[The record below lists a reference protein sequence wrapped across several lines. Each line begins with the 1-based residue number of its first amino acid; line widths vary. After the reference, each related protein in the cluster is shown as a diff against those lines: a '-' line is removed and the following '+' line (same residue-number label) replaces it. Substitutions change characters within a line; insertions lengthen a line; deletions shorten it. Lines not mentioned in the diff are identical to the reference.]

1 MWRFA
6 EKSSQF
12 LLITKF
18 QAAIM
23 SAIITAVFKATIGWL
38 VDKGRDEAAKKLKDG
53 DVTDQQFRGIIMR
66 EIDDMKSKLDGLS
79 RKDLLASI
87 GFFREGIELLYE
99 VFEEK
104 RSRSVYGADTA
115 QAACAEAVS
124 LAEGMKHLELTESAT
139 RKLSNAKK
147 RFERARERATDA
159 FSNEALSPND
169 RILAMQYR
177 VMATVL
183 ETIDHPA
190 DAVAPCK
197 VCIEEL
203 NGLPVV
209 QRSFQEQLRTG
220 IMAVKSLF
228 NKEERRKV
236 ISGVC
241 LVNRVVYDV
250 TQTTHVKEPF
260 TNEPFAKELFPPLPM
275 IDTGKE
281 KVDLL
286 RDWRVTKILRKQ
298 GMENCSVTWIL
309 GPDGEEMYGLN
320 LTAITTNSSGQYI
333 VADNYSTIKV
343 YDSSGKFVQCFS
355 LPPVI
360 DDCGKELSIYKWF
373 RLATDMNDNIYVLVE
388 GISGEDPYWIFKFNK
403 TADHHHKFRVRTMGY
418 KFDWCELSVSD
429 SGTVMVL
436 KSNWSKTHIVDVYE
450 TDGQFVCSFG
460 EQILTSNC
468 DITSVSDGRVM
479 VVQGQ
484 GPSSCVHIFSEQG
497 DHLNTFDL
505 QISMVHS
512 RIAFHR
518 ASQHVVVGG
527 EDYDTD
533 ILHIEIYTKDGEFV
547 RSTPVNMGQSYSLI
561 GMAVTTEDR
570 IALVTWLDGL
580 GRKVIII

>member
-1 MWRFA
+1 
-6 EKSSQF
+6 
-12 LLITKF
+12 
-18 QAAIM
+18 M

-99 VFEEK
+99 VFEGK
-104 RSRSVYGADTA
+104 RSRSEYGVDTA

-139 RKLSNAKK
+139 RKLSHAKK

-203 NGLPVV
+203 NCLPMV
-209 QRSFQEQLRTG
+209 QRSLQEQLRTG
-220 IMAVKSLF
+220 IKAVKSLF

-250 TQTTHVKEPF
+250 IQTVHVKEPF
-260 TNEPFAKELFPPLPM
+260 TNEPFAKGLLPPLPM

-286 RDWRVTKILRKQ
+286 RDRRVTKILCKQ
-298 GMENCSVTWIL
+298 GMENCSVPWIL
-309 GPDGEEMYGLN
+309 GHDGEKEHRLN
-320 LTAITTNSSGQYI
+320 FPIDIATNSSGQYI
-333 VADNYSTIKV
+333 VADIDSTIKV
-343 YDSSGKFVQCFS
+343 YDSSGKFVQCFR
-355 LPPVI
+355 LPPLI
-360 DDCGKELSIYKWF
+360 DDSGKQLSIKFWVV

-388 GISGEDPYWIFKFNK
+388 GISGEVSHWIFNFNK
-403 TADHHHKFRVRTMGY
+403 TADHHHNFCIRTMGY
-418 KFDWCELSVSD
+418 KFDSFKLSVSD

-436 KSNWSKTHIVDVYE
+436 KEIWSEAHIVDVYE
-450 TDGQFVCSFG
+450 TDGLFVCSFG
-460 EQILTSNC
+460 EQILTNPS
-468 DITSVSDGRVM
+468 DITTVSDGRVM
-479 VVQGQ
+479 VVQEH
-484 GPSSCVHIFSEQG
+484 PSRVDIFSEQG

-505 QISMVHS
+505 QISMVYS

-518 ASQHVVVGG
+518 ASQHVVVVGCK
-527 EDYDTD
+527 DNDTD

-547 RSTPVNMGQSYSLI
+547 RSTSVNMGQSYTLMR
-561 GMAVTTEDR
+561 MAVTTEGR
-570 IALVTWLDGL
+570 IAVATWLDDFEQ
-580 GRKVIII
+580 KVIII

>member
-1 MWRFA
+1 
-6 EKSSQF
+6 
-12 LLITKF
+12 
-18 QAAIM
+18 M
-23 SAIITAVFKATIGWL
+23 SAITTVVFKATIGWL

-104 RSRSVYGADTA
+104 RSRSEYGADTA
-115 QAACAEAVS
+115 QAASAEAVS
-124 LAEGMKHLELTESAT
+124 LTEGMRDLELTESA
-139 RKLSNAKK
+139 RRQLKNAKK
-147 RFERARERATDA
+147 RFKSARKMATIA
-159 FSNEALSPND
+159 FSNEALSTTD

-190 DAVAPCK
+190 DAVTPCNA
-197 VCIEEL
+197 CIEEL

-241 LVNRVVYDV
+241 LVNRVAYDV
-250 TQTTHVKEPF
+250 TQTVHVEKPF
-260 TNEPFAKELFPPLPM
+260 TNEPFAKELLPPFPM

-281 KVDLL
+281 KVDPL
-286 RDWRVTKILRKQ
+286 RDRRVRKILCKQ
-298 GMENCSVTWIL
+298 GMENCSVLWIL
-309 GPDGEEMYGLN
+309 GHDGEKKHRLN
-320 LTAITTNSSGQYI
+320 NPLGIATNSSGQYI
-333 VADNYSTIKV
+333 VADNISTIKV
-343 YDSSGKFVQCFS
+343 YDSSGKFLQCFS
-355 LPPVI
+355 LPPLI
-360 DDCGKELSIYKWF
+360 DDSPKELSIEF
-373 RLATDMNDNIYVLVE
+373 RVQLTTDMNDNIYVLVQE
-388 GISGEDPYWIFKFNK
+388 ISGEYPYWIFKFNK
-403 TADHHHKFRVRTMGY
+403 TADHHHQFRVSTKDH
-418 KFDWCELSVSD
+418 KFERCELSVSD

-436 KSNWSKTHIVDVYE
+436 RGNWSEAHIVDVYE

-460 EQILTSNC
+460 EQILTNPC
-468 DITSVSDGRVM
+468 DITTVSDGRVM
-479 VVQGQ
+479 VVQGY
-484 GPSSCVHIFSEQG
+484 PSRVHILSEQG

-505 QISMVHS
+505 QISMAFS
-512 RIAFHR
+512 KIAFQR
-518 ASQHVVVGG
+518 ASQHVVVVGDK
-527 EDYDTD
+527 DYNSD

-547 RSTPVNMGQSYSLI
+547 RSTLVNMGQSYFLI
-561 GMAVTTEDR
+561 GMAVTTDNR

>member
-1 MWRFA
+1 M
-6 EKSSQF
+6 SS
-12 LLITKF
+12 
-18 QAAIM
+18 
-23 SAIITAVFKATIGWL
+23 IITAVFKATIGWL

-104 RSRSVYGADTA
+104 RSRSEYGADTA

-139 RKLSNAKK
+139 RQLTNAKK
-147 RFERARERATDA
+147 RFERAREIATIA
-159 FSNEALSPND
+159 FSNEALSTSD

-241 LVNRVVYDV
+241 LINRVAYDI
-250 TQTTHVKEPF
+250 TQTVSVKELLPQ
-260 TNEPFAKELFPPLPM
+260 LPM

-286 RDWRVTKILRKQ
+286 RDRRVTKMLCKQ
-298 GMENCSVTWIL
+298 GMENCSVSWIL
-309 GPDGEEMYGLN
+309 GHDGEDEHRLN
-320 LTAITTNSSGQYI
+320 YPHDIAINSSGQYI
-333 VADNYSTIKV
+333 VADNELTIKV
-343 YDSSGKFVQCFS
+343 LDNSGKFVQRFRI
-355 LPPVI
+355 PPLI
-360 DDCGKELSIYKWF
+360 DDSGKELSIETYSVC
-373 RLATDMNDNIYVLVE
+373 LATDMNNNIYVLVNE
-388 GISGEDPYWIFKFNK
+388 ESPGESHWIFKFNK
-403 TADHHHKFRVRTMGY
+403 TADQHHKFRLRTMCSG
-418 KFDWCELSVSD
+418 FSPRLSVSD
-429 SGTVMVL
+429 SGKVMVL
-436 KSNWSKTHIVDVYE
+436 KRACGTGYSIVDVYE
-450 TDGQFVCSFG
+450 TNGQFVCSFG
-460 EQILTSNC
+460 EQILHFSSDFT
-468 DITSVSDGRVM
+468 TVSDGRVM
-479 VVQGQ
+479 VVERWIQEFTKLGFT
-484 GPSSCVHIFSEQG
+484 PYVHIFSEQG
-497 DHLNTFDL
+497 DHLKKFYL
-505 QISMVHS
+505 QIPMLPP

-518 ASQHVVVGG
+518 ESQQVVVVEMHSSSGTSG
-527 EDYDTD
+527 HY
-533 ILHIEIYTKDGEFV
+533 IEIYTKDGKFV
-547 RSTPVNMGQSYSLI
+547 RSTSIHITESI
-561 GMAVTTEDR
+561 IKRIAVTTEGR
-570 IALVTWLDGL
+570 IAVIPAWSPRSED
-580 GRKVIII
+580 RVIII

>member
-1 MWRFA
+1 
-6 EKSSQF
+6 
-12 LLITKF
+12 
-18 QAAIM
+18 M
-23 SAIITAVFKATIGWL
+23 SAIITAVFKATVGWL

-104 RSRSVYGADTA
+104 RSRSEYGADTA

-139 RKLSNAKK
+139 RQLTNAKK

-209 QRSFQEQLRTG
+209 QRSLHEQLRTG

-250 TQTTHVKEPF
+250 AQTVHVKEPF

-286 RDWRVTKILRKQ
+286 QDRRVTNILRKQ
-298 GMENCSVTWIL
+298 GMENCSVPWIL
-309 GPDGEEMYGLN
+309 GHDGKEEIGNYN
-320 LTAITTNSSGQYI
+320 LAAIATNSSGQYI
-333 VADNYSTIKV
+333 VANNFSTIRV

-355 LPPVI
+355 LPPLI
-360 DDCGKELSIYKWF
+360 DDSGREASMYMWF

-388 GISGEDPYWIFKFNK
+388 EVSREDPYWIFKFNK

-418 KFDWCELSVSD
+418 KFGWCELSVSD

-436 KSNWSKTHIVDVYE
+436 KNWSKTHHIVDVYE

-460 EQILTSNC
+460 EKILTNPC
-468 DITSVSDGRVM
+468 DITTVSDGRVM
-479 VVQGQ
+479 VVQGL
-484 GPSSCVHIFSEQG
+484 CVHIFSEQG

-505 QISMVHS
+505 KMSMTFS
-512 RIAFHR
+512 KIAFHR
-518 ASQHVVVGG
+518 ASQHVVVVGNGG
-527 EDYDTD
+527 YDMD
-533 ILHIEIYTKDGEFV
+533 ILQIEIYTKDGEFV
-547 RSTPVNMGQSYSLI
+547 RSTSVNMGRYLPLL
-561 GMAVTTEDR
+561 GMAVTTEGR
-570 IALVTWLDGL
+570 IAVETNLDSL
-580 GRKVIII
+580 GRKLIII

>member
-1 MWRFA
+1 MDR
-6 EKSSQF
+6 
-12 LLITKF
+12 
-18 QAAIM
+18 
-23 SAIITAVFKATIGWL
+23 
-38 VDKGRDEAAKKLKDG
+38 GRDEAAKKLKDG

-104 RSRSVYGADTA
+104 RSMSEYGADTA

-139 RKLSNAKK
+139 RQLTNAKK
-147 RFERARERATDA
+147 RFERAREMATIA
-159 FSNEALSPND
+159 FSNEALSTSD

-250 TQTTHVKEPF
+250 TQTVHVKEPF
-260 TNEPFAKELFPPLPM
+260 TNEPFAKGLLPPLPM

-286 RDWRVTKILRKQ
+286 RDGRVTKVLRKQ
-298 GMENCSVTWIL
+298 GMENCSVSWIL
-309 GPDGEEMYGLN
+309 GHDGEEEHRLN
-320 LTAITTNSSGQYI
+320 SPRDIATNSSGQYI
-333 VADNYSTIKV
+333 VADNFSIIKV
-343 YDSSGKFVQCFS
+343 YDSRGKFVQRFR
-355 LPPVI
+355 LPPLI
-360 DDCGKELSIYKWF
+360 DDSGKELSKIWVAG
-373 RLATDMNDNIYVLVE
+373 LATDMNDNIYVLVRY
-388 GISGEDPYWIFKFNK
+388 ISNEYPCIFKFNK
-403 TADHHHKFRVRTMGY
+403 TADHHHRFRVITMGY
-418 KFDWCELSVSD
+418 SFDGWCELSVSD
-429 SGTVMVL
+429 SGTVMVM
-436 KSNWSKTHIVDVYE
+436 KTSFGKTSIVDVYE

-460 EQILTSNC
+460 EQILITSG
-468 DITSVSDGRVM
+468 DITTVSDGRVM
-479 VVQGQ
+479 VVQGY
-484 GPSSCVHIFSEQG
+484 PSRVLIFSEQG
-497 DHLNTFDL
+497 NHLNTFDL

-518 ASQHVVVGG
+518 ASQHVVVVGG
-527 EDYDTD
+527 EDSDTD

-547 RSTPVNMGQSYSLI
+547 RSTSVNMGQSYSLI

-580 GRKVIII
+580 GREVIII

>member
-1 MWRFA
+1 
-6 EKSSQF
+6 
-12 LLITKF
+12 
-18 QAAIM
+18 M

-104 RSRSVYGADTA
+104 RSRSEYGADTA

-147 RFERARERATDA
+147 RFKRARERATDA

-220 IMAVKSLF
+220 IMAMKSLF

-250 TQTTHVKEPF
+250 TQTAHVKEPF
-260 TNEPFAKELFPPLPM
+260 TNEPFAKELFPLLPM

-286 RDWRVTKILRKQ
+286 RDRRVTKILCKQ
-298 GMENCSVTWIL
+298 GMENCSVPWIL
-309 GPDGEEMYGLN
+309 GHDGEEEHRLN
-320 LTAITTNSSGQYI
+320 FPLDIATNSSGQYI
-333 VADNYSTIKV
+333 VADSDSTIKV
-343 YDSSGKFVQCFS
+343 YDSSGKFVQCFRLPS
-355 LPPVI
+355 LI
-360 DDCGKELSIYKWF
+360 DDSGKELSIKSWVV

-388 GISGEDPYWIFKFNK
+388 ENSGEDAYWIFKFNK
-403 TADHHHKFRVRTMGY
+403 TADHHHKFRVRTMGC
-418 KFDWCELSVSD
+418 KFDRCALSVSD

-436 KSNWSKTHIVDVYE
+436 KSNLSQAHIVDVYE

-460 EQILTSNC
+460 EQILTNPC
-468 DITSVSDGRVM
+468 DITTVSDGRVM
-479 VVQGQ
+479 VVQGY
-484 GPSSCVHIFSEQG
+484 PSRVHILSEQG

-505 QISMVHS
+505 QISMLHS
-512 RIAFHR
+512 KIAFHR
-518 ASQHVVVGG
+518 ASQHVVVVGD

-533 ILHIEIYTKDGEFV
+533 ILHIEMYTKDGEFV

-561 GMAVTTEDR
+561 GMAVTTEGR

-580 GRKVIII
+580 GHKVIII

>member
-1 MWRFA
+1 
-6 EKSSQF
+6 
-12 LLITKF
+12 
-18 QAAIM
+18 M
-23 SAIITAVFKATIGWL
+23 SAIITAVFKATVGWL

-104 RSRSVYGADTA
+104 RSRSEYGADTA

-139 RKLSNAKK
+139 RQLTNAKK
-147 RFERARERATDA
+147 RFERAREMATIA
-159 FSNEALSPND
+159 FSNEALSITD

-177 VMATVL
+177 VMATVF

-197 VCIEEL
+197 KCIEEL
-203 NGLPVV
+203 NSLPVV

-241 LVNRVVYDV
+241 LVNRVAYDV
-250 TQTTHVKEPF
+250 TQTVPVKEPF
-260 TNEPFAKELFPPLPM
+260 TNDPFAKELLPPLFM

-286 RDWRVTKILRKQ
+286 RDRRVRKILCKQ
-298 GMENCSVTWIL
+298 GMENCSVSWIL
-309 GPDGEEMYGLN
+309 GHDGEKKHRLN
-320 LTAITTNSSGQYI
+320 NPLGIATNSSGQYI
-333 VADNYSTIKV
+333 VADNISTIKV
-343 YDSSGKFVQCFS
+343 YDSSGKFLQCFS
-355 LPPVI
+355 LPPLI
-360 DDCGKELSIYKWF
+360 DDSRKKLSIQF
-373 RLATDMNDNIYVLVE
+373 GVRLTTDMNDNIYVLVQE
-388 GISGEDPYWIFKFNK
+388 ISGEYPFWIFKFNK
-403 TADHHHKFRVRTMGY
+403 TADHHHKFRVRTMDH
-418 KFDWCELSVSD
+418 KFERCELSVSD

-436 KSNWSKTHIVDVYE
+436 RGNWSEAHIVDVYE

-460 EQILTSNC
+460 EQILTNPC
-468 DITSVSDGRVM
+468 DITTVSDGRVM
-479 VVQGQ
+479 VVQGD
-484 GPSSCVHIFSEQG
+484 PSRVHILSEQG

-505 QISMVHS
+505 QISMAFS
-512 RIAFHR
+512 KIAFQR
-518 ASQHVVVGG
+518 ASQHVVVVGDK
-527 EDYDTD
+527 DYNSD

-547 RSTPVNMGQSYSLI
+547 RSTPVNLGQSYFLI
-561 GMAVTTEDR
+561 GMAVTTDSR

>member
-1 MWRFA
+1 
-6 EKSSQF
+6 
-12 LLITKF
+12 
-18 QAAIM
+18 M
-23 SAIITAVFKATIGWL
+23 SVIITAVFKATVGWL
-38 VDKGRDEAAKKLKDG
+38 VDKSRDELAKELKDG
-53 DVTDQQFRGIIMR
+53 DVTDQRFRGIIMR
-66 EIDDMKSKLDGLS
+66 EIDDMRSKLKGLS

-87 GFFREGIELLYE
+87 CFFREGMELLYE
-99 VFEEK
+99 VFEET
-104 RSRSVYGADTA
+104 RSRSEYGADTA
-115 QAACAEAVS
+115 QAACADVLS
-124 LAEGMKHLELTESAT
+124 RTEGMKHSKLTKSAT
-139 RKLSNAKK
+139 RQLTNAKK
-147 RFERARERATDA
+147 RFERAREIATIA

-220 IMAVKSLF
+220 IMALKSLF

-241 LVNRVVYDV
+241 LVNRVAYDV
-250 TQTTHVKEPF
+250 TQTVHVKE
-260 TNEPFAKELFPPLPM
+260 LLPLLPK

-281 KVDLL
+281 KVDPL
-286 RDWRVTKILRKQ
+286 RDRRVTKILRKQ
-298 GMENCSVTWIL
+298 GMENCSVPWIL
-309 GPDGEEMYGLN
+309 GPDGEEIYELNN
-320 LTAITTNSSGQYI
+320 LTAIATNSSGQYI
-333 VADNYSTIKV
+333 IADNYSTIKV

-355 LPPVI
+355 LPPLI
-360 DDCGKELSIYKWF
+360 DDSGREASMYMWF

-388 GISGEDPYWIFKFNK
+388 EVSREDPYWIFKFNK

-418 KFDWCELSVSD
+418 KFGWCELSVSD

-436 KSNWSKTHIVDVYE
+436 KNWSKTHHIVDVYE

-460 EQILTSNC
+460 EQILTNCC
-468 DITSVSDGRVM
+468 DITTVSDGRVM
-479 VVQGQ
+479 VVQGL
-484 GPSSCVHIFSEQG
+484 SSRVHIFSEQG

-518 ASQHVVVGG
+518 ASQHVAVVGG

-547 RSTPVNMGQSYSLI
+547 RSTSINMGQSYSMT
-561 GMAVTTEDR
+561 GMAVTAEGR
-570 IALVTWLDGL
+570 IAVATHLDGL
-580 GRKVIII
+580 GPKVIII

>member
-1 MWRFA
+1 
-6 EKSSQF
+6 
-12 LLITKF
+12 
-18 QAAIM
+18 M
-23 SAIITAVFKATIGWL
+23 SAIITAVFKATVGWL

-104 RSRSVYGADTA
+104 RSMSEYGADTA

-147 RFERARERATDA
+147 RFERARKMATIA
-159 FSNEALSPND
+159 FSNEALSTTD

-190 DAVAPCK
+190 DAVTPCK

-220 IMAVKSLF
+220 IMAVKSLL

-241 LVNRVVYDV
+241 LVNRVAYDV
-250 TQTTHVKEPF
+250 TQTVHVEKPF
-260 TNEPFAKELFPPLPM
+260 TNEPFAKELLPPFPM

-281 KVDLL
+281 KVDPL
-286 RDWRVTKILRKQ
+286 RDRRVRKILCKQ
-298 GMENCSVTWIL
+298 GMENCSVSWIL
-309 GPDGEEMYGLN
+309 GHDGEKKHRLN
-320 LTAITTNSSGQYI
+320 NPLDIATNSSGQYI
-333 VADNYSTIKV
+333 VADNISTIKV
-343 YDSSGKFVQCFS
+343 YDSSGKFLQCFS
-355 LPPVI
+355 LPPII
-360 DDCGKELSIYKWF
+360 DDSRKELSIKF
-373 RLATDMNDNIYVLVE
+373 GVRLTTDMNDNIYVLVQE
-388 GISGEDPYWIFKFNK
+388 ISGEYPFWIFKFNK
-403 TADHHHKFRVRTMGY
+403 TADHHHKFRVRTMGH
-418 KFDWCELSVSD
+418 KFDWYELSVSD

-436 KSNWSKTHIVDVYE
+436 KRKWSKTHIVDVYE

-460 EQILTSNC
+460 EQILTNPC
-468 DITSVSDGRVM
+468 DITTVSDGRVM
-479 VVQGQ
+479 VVQGY
-484 GPSSCVHIFSEQG
+484 PSRVHILSEQG

-505 QISMVHS
+505 QISMAFS
-512 RIAFHR
+512 KIAFQR
-518 ASQHVVVGG
+518 ASQHVVVVGDK
-527 EDYDTD
+527 DYNSD

-547 RSTPVNMGQSYSLI
+547 RSTPVNMGQFYFLI
-561 GMAVTTEDR
+561 GMAVTTEGR
-570 IALVTWLDGL
+570 IAVATWLHGL

>member
-1 MWRFA
+1 MA
-6 EKSSQF
+6 
-12 LLITKF
+12 
-18 QAAIM
+18 
-23 SAIITAVFKATIGWL
+23 AIITAVFKATVGWL
-38 VDKGRDEAAKKLKDG
+38 VDKSRDELAKELKDG
-53 DVTDQQFRGIIMR
+53 DVTDQRFRGIIMR
-66 EIDDMKSKLDGLS
+66 EIDDMRSKLNGLS
-79 RKDLLASI
+79 KRDLLASI
-87 GFFREGIELLYE
+87 SFFREGIELLYE

-104 RSRSVYGADTA
+104 RSRSEYGADTA
-115 QAACAEAVS
+115 QAACADVS
-124 LAEGMKHLELTESAT
+124 SLTEGMKHLELTKSAA
-139 RKLSNAKK
+139 RQLVNAKR
-147 RFERARERATDA
+147 RFEKARERATSA
-159 FSNEALSPND
+159 FSYEALSPND

-183 ETIDHPA
+183 ETIDHPE
-190 DAVAPCK
+190 DAVVPCK
-197 VCIEEL
+197 VCVEEL
-203 NGLPVV
+203 NDLPVV

-241 LVNRVVYDV
+241 LVNRVAYDV
-250 TQTTHVKEPF
+250 TQTVHVKELLP
-260 TNEPFAKELFPPLPM
+260 LLPM

-281 KVDLL
+281 KVDPL
-286 RDWRVTKILRKQ
+286 RDRRVTKILRKQ
-298 GMENCSVTWIL
+298 GMENCSVPWIL
-309 GPDGEEMYGLN
+309 GPDGEEIYELNN
-320 LTAITTNSSGQYI
+320 LTAIATNSSGQYI

-355 LPPVI
+355 LPPLI
-360 DDCGKELSIYKWF
+360 DDSGEKLSMYSWF

-388 GISGEDPYWIFKFNK
+388 GISGEDQCWIFKFNK

-418 KFDWCELSVSD
+418 KFERCELSVSD

-436 KSNWSKTHIVDVYE
+436 KNWSKTHHIVDVYE

-460 EQILTSNC
+460 EQILTSPH
-468 DITSVSDGRVM
+468 DITTVSDGRVM
-479 VVQGQ
+479 VVQEH
-484 GPSSCVHIFSEQG
+484 PSRVDIFSEQG

-518 ASQHVVVGG
+518 ASQHVAVVGG

-547 RSTPVNMGQSYSLI
+547 RSTSINMGQSYSMT
-561 GMAVTTEDR
+561 GMAVTAEGR
-570 IALVTWLDGL
+570 IAVATHLDGL
-580 GRKVIII
+580 GPKVIII

>member
-1 MWRFA
+1 
-6 EKSSQF
+6 
-12 LLITKF
+12 
-18 QAAIM
+18 M

-53 DVTDQQFRGIIMR
+53 DVTDHQFRSIIMR
-66 EIDDMKSKLDGLS
+66 EIDDVKSKLDGLS

-104 RSRSVYGADTA
+104 RSRSEYGADTA

-139 RKLSNAKK
+139 RQLTNAKK

-183 ETIDHPA
+183 ETIDHPV

-209 QRSFQEQLRTG
+209 QRSFEEQLRTG

-250 TQTTHVKEPF
+250 AQTVHVKEPF

-286 RDWRVTKILRKQ
+286 QDRRVTNILRKQ
-298 GMENCSVTWIL
+298 GMENCSVPWIL
-309 GPDGEEMYGLN
+309 GHDGKEEIGNYN
-320 LTAITTNSSGQYI
+320 LAAIATNSSGQYI
-333 VADNYSTIKV
+333 VANNFSTIRV

-355 LPPVI
+355 LPPLI
-360 DDCGKELSIYKWF
+360 DDSGEKLSMYSWF

-388 GISGEDPYWIFKFNK
+388 GISGEDQCWIFKFNK
-403 TADHHHKFRVRTMGY
+403 TADHHHKFRVRTMDH
-418 KFDWCELSVSD
+418 KFERCELSVSD

-436 KSNWSKTHIVDVYE
+436 RGNWSEAHIVDVYE

-460 EQILTSNC
+460 EQILTNPC
-468 DITSVSDGRVM
+468 DITTVSDGRVM
-479 VVQGQ
+479 VVQGD
-484 GPSSCVHIFSEQG
+484 PSRVHIPSEQG

-505 QISMVHS
+505 QISMAFS
-512 RIAFHR
+512 KIAFQR
-518 ASQHVVVGG
+518 ASQHVVVVGDK
-527 EDYDTD
+527 DYNSD

-547 RSTPVNMGQSYSLI
+547 RSTPVNMGQSYSMT
-561 GMAVTTEDR
+561 GMAVTTEGR
-570 IALVTWLDGL
+570 IAVATHLDGL

>member
-1 MWRFA
+1 
-6 EKSSQF
+6 
-12 LLITKF
+12 
-18 QAAIM
+18 M
-23 SAIITAVFKATIGWL
+23 SAIIKAVFKVTIGWL

-99 VFEEK
+99 AFEETG
-104 RSRSVYGADTA
+104 SRSEYDADKE

-124 LAEGMKHLELTESAT
+124 LTERMKNLELTESAM
-139 RKLSNAKK
+139 RKLANAKK

-190 DAVAPCK
+190 DAVTPCK

-241 LVNRVVYDV
+241 LVNRVASDV
-250 TQTTHVKEPF
+250 IQTVHVEKPF
-260 TNEPFAKELFPPLPM
+260 TTEPFAKELLPPLSM

-286 RDWRVTKILRKQ
+286 RDRRVRKILCKQ
-298 GMENCSVTWIL
+298 GMENCSVSWIL
-309 GPDGEEMYGLN
+309 GHDGEKKHRLN
-320 LTAITTNSSGQYI
+320 NPLGIATNSSGQYI
-333 VADNYSTIKV
+333 VADNISTIKV
-343 YDSSGKFVQCFS
+343 YDSSGKFLQCFS
-355 LPPVI
+355 LPPLI
-360 DDCGKELSIYKWF
+360 DDSRKELSIKF
-373 RLATDMNDNIYVLVE
+373 GVRLTTDMNDNIYVLVQE
-388 GISGEDPYWIFKFNK
+388 ISGEYPFWIFKFNK

-418 KFDWCELSVSD
+418 KFGWCELSVSD
-429 SGTVMVL
+429 SGAVMVL
-436 KSNWSKTHIVDVYE
+436 KNWSKTHHIVDVYE

-460 EQILTSNC
+460 EQILTNPC
-468 DITSVSDGRVM
+468 DITTVSDGRVM
-479 VVQGQ
+479 VVQGD
-484 GPSSCVHIFSEQG
+484 PSRVHIFSEQG

-505 QISMVHS
+505 QISMAFS
-512 RIAFHR
+512 KIAFQR
-518 ASQHVVVGG
+518 ASQHVVVVGDK
-527 EDYDTD
+527 DYNSD

-547 RSTPVNMGQSYSLI
+547 RSTPVNMGQSYYLI
-561 GMAVTTEDR
+561 GMAVTTEGR

-580 GRKVIII
+580 GQKVIII

>member
-1 MWRFA
+1 
-6 EKSSQF
+6 
-12 LLITKF
+12 
-18 QAAIM
+18 M
-23 SAIITAVFKATIGWL
+23 SAIITAVFKATVGWL

-104 RSRSVYGADTA
+104 RSRSEYGADTA

-124 LAEGMKHLELTESAT
+124 LAERMKHLELTEYAT
-139 RKLSNAKK
+139 RQLTNAKK
-147 RFERARERATDA
+147 RFERAREMATIA
-159 FSNEALSPND
+159 FSNEALSTSD

-241 LVNRVVYDV
+241 LVNRVAYDV
-250 TQTTHVKEPF
+250 TQTVHVEKPF
-260 TNEPFAKELFPPLPM
+260 TNKPFEKELFPPLPM

-286 RDWRVTKILRKQ
+286 RDRRVTNILRKQ
-298 GMENCSVTWIL
+298 GMEKCSVPWIRCH
-309 GPDGEEMYGLN
+309 DGEEETGIFN
-320 LTAITTNSSGQYI
+320 ITAIATNSSGQYI
-333 VADNYSTIKV
+333 AANNFSTIKV

-355 LPPVI
+355 LPPLI
-360 DDCGKELSIYKWF
+360 DDSRKELSIQF
-373 RLATDMNDNIYVLVE
+373 GVRLTTDMNDNIYVLVQE
-388 GISGEDPYWIFKFNK
+388 ISGEYPFWISKFNK
-403 TADHHHKFRVRTMGY
+403 TADHHHKFRVRTMDH
-418 KFDWCELSVSD
+418 KFERCELSVSD
-429 SGTVMVL
+429 SGKVMVL
-436 KSNWSKTHIVDVYE
+436 RGNWSEAHIVDVYE

-479 VVQGQ
+479 VVQGY
-484 GPSSCVHIFSEQG
+484 SSCVHIFSEQG

-505 QISMVHS
+505 QISMVYS

-518 ASQHVVVGG
+518 ASQHVVVAG
-527 EDYDTD
+527 YKNNDTD

-547 RSTPVNMGQSYSLI
+547 RSTPVNMGQSLPLL
-561 GMAVTTEDR
+561 GMVVTTEGR
-570 IALVTWLDGL
+570 IAVATRLEPLR
-580 GRKVIII
+580 RKVIVI

>member
-1 MWRFA
+1 
-6 EKSSQF
+6 
-12 LLITKF
+12 
-18 QAAIM
+18 M

-38 VDKGRDEAAKKLKDG
+38 VDKSRDEAAKKLKDG
-53 DVTDQQFRGIIMR
+53 DVTDQHFRSIIMR
-66 EIDDMKSKLDGLS
+66 EIDDVKSKLDGLS

-104 RSRSVYGADTA
+104 RSRNEYGADTA

-241 LVNRVVYDV
+241 LVNRIVYDV
-250 TQTTHVKEPF
+250 AQTVHIKEPF
-260 TNEPFAKELFPPLPM
+260 TN
-275 IDTGKE
+275 
-281 KVDLL
+281 
-286 RDWRVTKILRKQ
+286 
-298 GMENCSVTWIL
+298 
-309 GPDGEEMYGLN
+309 
-320 LTAITTNSSGQYI
+320 
-333 VADNYSTIKV
+333 
-343 YDSSGKFVQCFS
+343 
-355 LPPVI
+355 
-360 DDCGKELSIYKWF
+360 
-373 RLATDMNDNIYVLVE
+373 
-388 GISGEDPYWIFKFNK
+388 
-403 TADHHHKFRVRTMGY
+403 
-418 KFDWCELSVSD
+418 
-429 SGTVMVL
+429 
-436 KSNWSKTHIVDVYE
+436 
-450 TDGQFVCSFG
+450 
-460 EQILTSNC
+460 
-468 DITSVSDGRVM
+468 
-479 VVQGQ
+479 
-484 GPSSCVHIFSEQG
+484 
-497 DHLNTFDL
+497 
-505 QISMVHS
+505 
-512 RIAFHR
+512 
-518 ASQHVVVGG
+518 
-527 EDYDTD
+527 
-533 ILHIEIYTKDGEFV
+533 
-547 RSTPVNMGQSYSLI
+547 
-561 GMAVTTEDR
+561 
-570 IALVTWLDGL
+570 
-580 GRKVIII
+580 